1 MLDKVLE
8 KQERWLKVYGKGR
21 WTEIEIEDSVNYFK
35 YFIDDIKEFN
45 KENHSKNFIDIDK
58 ITIK

>member
-1 MLDKVLE
+1 M
-8 KQERWLKVYGKGR
+8 YGKGR

-45 KENHSKNFIDIDK
+45 KENHGKNFIDIDK
-58 ITIK
+58 LQLNK